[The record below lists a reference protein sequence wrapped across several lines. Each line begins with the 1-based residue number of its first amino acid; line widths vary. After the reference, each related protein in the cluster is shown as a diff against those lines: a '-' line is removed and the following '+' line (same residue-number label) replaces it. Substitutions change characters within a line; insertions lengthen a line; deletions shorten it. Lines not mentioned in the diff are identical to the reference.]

1 MTPIR
6 PLPLLTPFTMPAVY
20 DDSLSYEEHL
30 ARVIA
35 KLNEVITQ
43 YNGVVEESK
52 AYTDQQIAKLN
63 KSLTK
68 TINELKIYLDDATS
82 TLEENIKQVDV
93 ASKQRYER
101 LLSTLNANV
110 RQLRIEIKA
119 TETMLEKLAY
129 QYFIQGKTYTLAR
142 FTEERIHREIDI
154 AVINTR
160 LDTLV
165 DEYPLVYNM
174 FKADEDTLQHTL
186 NNIYSGLRT
195 LCMTVKS
202 FDTIGK
208 TVEEID
214 NLDLNAYQ
222 WDVYSG
228 YIFRG
233 NKLGMY
239 NPYTGE
245 FTDPRKVIINN
256 FNKLAYN
263 SKSAEEFD
271 ALNISAE
278 DFDASDFDAL
288 MQDIDREYTTQVLDN
303 INKYY
308 NPVVTLYEGD
318 SNVVEDVAIP
328 EDIDTIRIYYD
339 KPFLSGSSTVI
350 SHYSRGI
357 LEITNITTGTISER
371 LEEYQMDGT
380 DLYMYTRPIT
390 IVDKQLSC
398 SGAQRATFNGET
410 IAFDAL
416 RIRRIEGI
424 KPIKHFL

>member
-1 MTPIR
+1 MKTIR
-6 PLPLLTPFTMPAVY
+6 PIPLLSPFTMPTVY

-35 KLNEVITQ
+35 KLNEVIEN
-43 YNGVVEESK
+43 YNGVLDETK
-52 AYTDQQIAKLN
+52 AYTDKAIANLN

-68 TINELKIYLDDATS
+68 TINDLRIYLDDATE
-82 TLEENIKQVDV
+82 TLEKSIKTVDD

-110 RQLRIEIKA
+110 RQLRIEIKS

-129 QYFIQGKTYTLAR
+129 QYFIQGKTFTLAR
-142 FTEERIHREIDI
+142 FTEERIHREMDI

-165 DEYPLVYNM
+165 DEFPLVYNM

-245 FTDPRKVIINN
+245 YTDPRRVIIEN

-288 MQDIDREYTTQVLDN
+288 MQDIDREYTTPILDT

-328 EDIDTIRIYYD
+328 EDVDTIRIYYD
-339 KPFLSGSSTVI
+339 KPFLSGSSTVV

-357 LEITNITTGTISER
+357 LEITNITSGTISER

-380 DLYMYTRPIT
+380 NLYMYTRPIT
-390 IVDKQLSC
+390 IIDKQLSC
-398 SGAQRATFNGET
+398 DVAQRATFNGET
-410 IAFDAL
+410 ITFDAL

>member
-271 ALNISAE
+271 ALDISAE

-288 MQDIDREYTTQVLDN
+288 MQDIDREYTSQALDN

>member
-1 MTPIR
+1 MKIIR
-6 PLPLLTPFTMPAVY
+6 PIPLLSPFTMPTVY

-35 KLNEVITQ
+35 KLNEVIEN
-43 YNGVVEESK
+43 YNGVIDETK
-52 AYTDQQIAKLN
+52 AYTDKAIATLN

-68 TINELKIYLDDATS
+68 TINELRVYLDDATS
-82 TLEENIKQVDV
+82 TLEKSIKSVDD

-142 FTEERIHREIDI
+142 FTEERIHREMDI

-165 DEYPLVYNM
+165 DEFPLVYNM
-174 FKADEDTLQHTL
+174 FKAKEDTLQHTL

-202 FDTIGK
+202 FDSIGK

-233 NKLGMY
+233 NKLNMY
-239 NPYTGE
+239 DPYTGE
-245 FTDPRKVIINN
+245 FIDPRKVIIKN

-263 SKSAEEFD
+263 GKSAEEFD
-271 ALNISAE
+271 ALNIIAE
-278 DFDASDFDAL
+278 DFDASDFDAR
-288 MQDIDREYTTQVLDN
+288 MQDIDREYTSQVLDN

-318 SNVVEDVAIP
+318 SDIVANVTIPDDV
-328 EDIDTIRIYYD
+328 DTIRIYYD

-380 DLYMYTRPIT
+380 NLYMYTRYIT
-390 IVDKQLSC
+390 IDDKQLSC
-398 SGAQRATFNGET
+398 DRAQRATFNGET
-410 IAFDAL
+410 ISFDAL